1 MAPRFWT
8 VTIDGRDFTVAAGTR
23 EAAQK
28 IAARR
33 AQQQHKRQHHRRRT
47 GRAGP
52 VLDM

>member
-8 VTIDGRDFTVAAGTR
+8 VTIGDRDFTVAAGTR

-33 AQQQHKRQHHRRRT
+33 AEQNHKQADRRR
-47 GRAGP
+47 RR
-52 VLDM
+52 